1 MRTLGIEHFRWTDGI
16 TQISLTSLG
25 LVLTSAGSRNA
36 PEQTRYH
43 IFFYVPVLHSL
54 GKFLYLWLKKND
66 TESQK
71 IFAGW
76 AMRVNDFLQGMLYL
90 LLLVEGLIG
99 EQQA

>member
-1 MRTLGIEHFRWTDGI
+1 M
-16 TQISLTSLG
+16 SLG
-25 LVLTSAGSRNA
+25 LVLTAAGSRNA

-43 IFFYVPVLHSL
+43 IFFYVPVLHYL
-54 GKFLYLWLKKND
+54 GKFLCLWLKKND

-71 IFAGW
+71 IFAGR

>member
-1 MRTLGIEHFRWTDGI
+1 MHLNRRGI
-16 TQISLTSLG
+16 ISS
-25 LVLTSAGSRNA
+25 SAL
-36 PEQTRYH
+36 P
-43 IFFYVPVLHSL
+43 ILHYL
-54 GKFLYLWLKKND
+54 GKFLCLWLKKSD

-71 IFAGW
+71 IFAGR